1 MTDASATQTH
11 ARPPFHRGP
20 SQRPWPIP
28 HINYLRTFVMPDGRP
43 ICVDKRGLL
52 FVTVRNRTR
61 SSA

>member
-43 ICVDKRGLL
+43 ICVDKRWAP
-52 FVTVRNRTR
+52 TNKVRTQRQ
-61 SSA
+61 SG